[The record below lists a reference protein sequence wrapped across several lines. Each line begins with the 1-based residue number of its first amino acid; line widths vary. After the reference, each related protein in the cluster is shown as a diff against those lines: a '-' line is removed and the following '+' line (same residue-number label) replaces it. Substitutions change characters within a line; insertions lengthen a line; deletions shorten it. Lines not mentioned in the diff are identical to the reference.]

1 MKKNISNS
9 NPEDLV
15 LGLIF
20 GGFPNNL
27 LTLARSIRSS
37 GCNDTVVILAC
48 EGIISEFD
56 EEYIQSLNNCGI
68 NLVPIPNFYHRV
80 QKIHGNLLRHAFFSI
95 FLKKY
100 ARFFNRVVVL
110 DVYDTYF
117 QIDPFTPNFP
127 KSKVYFSYEALKFKN
142 NDVNNAWVKLLDSSY
157 TYEKYMNLYPLCSEL
172 FFGYIGN
179 LVKFYDIFVNIT
191 HWQWVG
197 YQAQDQGTL
206 NSQFYTGKFGDLVD
220 IDLNRTFVS
229 CTGHKLSNLVSNSNF
244 PRYDDG
250 IVPKVFHQYDRL
262 KETTEFIQNHCPTLG
277 SWQRDPYGRY
287 DYSSF
292 EW

>member
-1 MKKNISNS
+1 MVILLCIVSLLIPLIPKKFSAKMAMTSYQPERSNSSYIESINFIEKYIDRIPWINDSSLPIKLIGKDWSQCQICKYPKMKKNVSNS

-37 GCNDTVVILAC
+37 GSNATVVILAC

-100 ARFFNRVVVL
+100 AKFFNRAVVL

-117 QIDPFTPNFP
+117 QLDPFTPDFP

-157 TYEKYMNLYPLCSEL
+157 TYEKYMNLYPLCSGL

-191 HWQWVG
+191 H
-197 YQAQDQGTL
+197 
-206 NSQFYTGKFGDLVD
+206 
-220 IDLNRTFVS
+220 
-229 CTGHKLSNLVSNSNF
+229 
-244 PRYDDG
+244 
-250 IVPKVFHQYDRL
+250 
-262 KETTEFIQNHCPTLG
+262 
-277 SWQRDPYGRY
+277 
-287 DYSSF
+287 
-292 EW
+292 